1 MNKTPWFDSKINSAK
16 DSRKFS
22 LTTSTFIILYKQFA
36 LPLMKFIVKRLGGN
50 KEVAEEVFARTV
62 SAAWEGWSTFEHKAK
77 FFTWLC
83 RIALNKI
90 ADYYRQEIHQNSI
103 VVAPFLEEIAGF
115 KIDDLTPEEK
125 LILDELRISVRS
137 CLALLPQE
145 KRRLLYL
152 RYWKEMS
159 ISQIAKTLGVGER
172 SVEGKI
178 YRAKQ
183 SLKRILNLKYPEI
196 YKVYEVKKGEF

>member
-1 MNKTPWFDSKINSAK
+1 MKKSPNKSFVIA
-16 DSRKFS
+16 
-22 LTTSTFIILYKQFA
+22 YKAVA

-50 KEVAEEVFARTV
+50 KDASEEVFAKTV
-62 SAAWEGWSTFEHKAK
+62 SAAWEGWNTFEHKSK
-77 FFTWLC
+77 FFTWIC

-90 ADYYRQEIHQNSI
+90 ADYYRKEIHQNS
-103 VVAPFLEEIAGF
+103 VMVAPFLEEIADF
-115 KIDDLTPEEK
+115 KKDELTPEEK

-145 KRRLLYL
+145 KRDLIYL
-152 RYWKEMS
+152 RYWKDMS
-159 ISQIAKTLGVGER
+159 ITQIAKTLGVSER

-183 SLKRILNLKYPEI
+183 TLREILNMEYPEI
-196 YKVYEVKKGEF
+196 SGVYEIKNEESS